1 MVNLWMFW
9 RMVEMG
15 RCMVV
20 SGPNRLVQLGDLVW
34 ILRASIPF
42 SSPPKNRSILHT
54 HTHARAR
61 ARSPPIYS
69 RTAFGVTIAGEFSNG
84 FNDCGL
90 FIRGVGGSASSA
102 ANCTFWN
109 DITQWD
115 DNSKA
120 GLMNFAMASMD
131 ALGDWFFWTWKVR
144 FVFLF
149 FLFIDFSFSFSLDF
163 VRRLETPQQQ
173 GKSTPPCG
181 PTN

>member
-1 MVNLWMFW
+1 MNVLADGGDGTMYGGQWPKQACTAW
-9 RMVEMG
+9 
-15 RCMVV
+15 
-20 SGPNRLVQLGDLVW
+20 GPSMNTSCVHSLFL
-34 ILRASIPF
+34 S
-42 SSPPKNRSILHT
+42 PKNHSILLS

-61 ARSPPIYS
+61 ASFLPIYS

-149 FLFIDFSFSFSLDF
+149 FLFIDFSFSFSLHF